1 MTLHCPDT
9 EARALRVAAAIQD
22 FDELVTKLGIGA
34 RGPLPWQ
41 RQLAAHLDGLAG
53 LVQILRMSV
62 MLERPDA
69 EVRDTARALAEH
81 TRQASLA
88 IVGSRSDLTTRVAL
102 RLALNLAI
110 TISRGLHA
118 PAPQARPADAGHPPG

>member
-1 MTLHCPDT
+1 MTSTRPDPD
-9 EARALRVAAAIQD
+9 ARALRVAAAIPD

-41 RQLAAHLDGLAG
+41 RQLVAHLDGLAS

-62 MLERPDA
+62 VLERPEA
-69 EVRDTARALAEH
+69 EVCETAMALAEH

-88 IVGSRSDLTTRVAL
+88 VAGSRADLHTRVAL

-110 TISRGLHA
+110 TISAGLRL
-118 PAPQARPADAGHPPG
+118 PAQPVTDVMRPRPPR

>member
-1 MTLHCPDT
+1 MLPSPPDLDD
-9 EARALRVAAAIQD
+9 RALRVAAAIQD
-22 FDELVTKLGIGA
+22 FDELVTKLVVAA

-62 MLERPDA
+62 VLERPDA
-69 EVRDTARALAEH
+69 EVRETAQALTEH

-88 IVGSRSDLTTRVAL
+88 VAGSRADLHTRVAL
-102 RLALNLAI
+102 RLALNLAV
-110 TISRGLHA
+110 TISSGLRPVARGVGA
-118 PAPQARPADAGHPPG
+118 AAGLPPG

>member
-1 MTLHCPDT
+1 MKPACPDPDPDAT
-9 EARALRVAAAIQD
+9 ALRVAAAIQD
-22 FDELVTKLGIGA
+22 LDELVTKLGIGA

-62 MLERPDA
+62 VLERPDV
-69 EVRDTARALAEH
+69 EVSETAMVLVEH

-88 IVGSRSDLTTRVAL
+88 VAGSRADLHTRVAL

-110 TISRGLHA
+110 TISSGLRQ
-118 PAPQARPADAGHPPG
+118 PAHVVMDAWPD

>member
-1 MTLHCPDT
+1 MTLHSPDT

-62 MLERPDA
+62 VLERPEA

-88 IVGSRSDLTTRVAL
+88 IAGSRADLSTRIAL

-110 TISRGLHA
+110 TISGGLHA
-118 PAPQARPADAGHPPG
+118 PTPRPEAVGAQRLPD

>member
-1 MTLHCPDT
+1 MLPSPPDLDD
-9 EARALRVAAAIQD
+9 RALRVAAAIQD
-22 FDELVTKLGIGA
+22 FDELVTKLVIGA

-53 LVQILRMSV
+53 LVQILRLSV
-62 MLERPDA
+62 VLERPDA
-69 EVRDTARALAEH
+69 EVRETAQALAEH

-88 IVGSRSDLTTRVAL
+88 VAGSRADLHTRVAL

-110 TISRGLHA
+110 TISSGFRPPARSDAAAGL
-118 PAPQARPADAGHPPG
+118 PPR

>member
-1 MTLHCPDT
+1 MTPYRPDPD
-9 EARALRVAAAIQD
+9 ARALRVAAAIQD

-41 RQLAAHLDGLAG
+41 RQLAGHLDGLAG

-62 MLERPDA
+62 VLERPEA
-69 EVRDTARALAEH
+69 EVRETARALTEH

-88 IVGSRSDLTTRVAL
+88 VAGSRADLHTRVAL
-102 RLALNLAI
+102 RLALNLAM
-110 TISRGLHA
+110 TISSGLRPLA
-118 PAPQARPADAGHPPG
+118 PAELDTGGRRSPG